1 MDLDGRGFFKSD
13 SNVLS
18 VSTTDRSFST
28 VCILLLTDGRYEEDE
43 DDDDADD
50 DDGDGEKEEKKE
62 GEEEEE
68 EGEED
73 TIVSRGC
80 STACVSASNARLR
93 VERFFIEAIGA
104 FRIRTR
110 ASTMPVSQYT
120 SGRS

>member
-28 VCILLLTDGRYEEDE
+28 VCILLLTDGRYEED
-43 DDDDADD
+43 DDD
-50 DDGDGEKEEKKE
+50 DDGDGEKEEEKE

>member
-28 VCILLLTDGRYEEDE
+28 VCILLLTDGRYEEDDD

-50 DDGDGEKEEKKE
+50 DDGDGEKEEEKE
-62 GEEEEE
+62 GEEEE

-93 VERFFIEAIGA
+93 VERFLIEAIGA

>member
-28 VCILLLTDGRYEEDE
+28 VCILLLTGGRCEEDE
-43 DDDDADD
+43 DDDEDDDDDDD
-50 DDGDGEKEEKKE
+50 DDGEEEEKE

-68 EGEED
+68 GED

-93 VERFFIEAIGA
+93 VDRFFIEAIGA